1 MKYCVP
7 YKRNFKYIDE
17 IDELDIRYKKEDTK
31 LLEFLKKFGENKRVN
46 IQINYDELE
55 NNLEFFKA
63 LRKSYPKIDFAL
75 VISSPY
81 WKNYSHVH
89 QKLGE
94 HNIKFFFIHEIN
106 NWDELHGYLNL
117 KPCPCDVIIT
127 EDLCFQLKDV
137 AELVHSKGVRVRTYA
152 NVGQSTW
159 NDTPALKKF
168 FIRPED
174 IYIYEDYID
183 VINFWGKEESVGT
196 YYKIYAIDKKW
207 FGKLNEII
215 LSLDTDIDSRF
226 LLPSFAKRR
235 LNCGKRCLKGKSC
248 QICEATEQL
257 SATLEKHNLMISD
270 FEK

>member
-31 LLEFLKKFGENKRVN
+31 LLEFLKKFGENKRIN

-55 NNLEFFKA
+55 SNLEFFKA
-63 LRKSYPKIDFAL
+63 LRKNYPKIDFAL

-94 HNIKFFFIHEIN
+94 YDIKFFFIHEIN

-117 KPCPCDVIIT
+117 DPCPCDVIIT

-137 AELVHSKGVRVRTYA
+137 AELVHSKGVRIRTYA

-168 FIRPED
+168 FIETGITQCCYAVETENGNKKYASRWRNNVFGRLDLCMVVHILVPRD
-174 IYIYEDYID
+174 AVKI
-183 VINFWGKEESVGT
+183 T
-196 YYKIYAIDKKW
+196 Y
-207 FGKLNEII
+207 
-215 LSLDTDIDSRF
+215 
-226 LLPSFAKRR
+226 
-235 LNCGKRCLKGKSC
+235 
-248 QICEATEQL
+248 
-257 SATLEKHNLMISD
+257 M
-270 FEK
+270 